1 MPQVLRDTVPGE
13 LRLVEAKERKRP
25 GVLAVVE
32 GVFFVADKPSR
43 NGRLYPRELWENV
56 LSSPDLKRMLQ
67 NRLLFGT
74 VGHVEEQ
81 LDDLIREGKVS
92 HVITDLKIMSDGRGW
107 GRAEI
112 LDTPVGRVLK
122 TLLESG
128 SKLSVSSKAYGEYEG
143 QTGEGYWRV
152 SPSSFLLERFDF
164 VVDPGFLEAQ
174 PQVKEVYESVVRVS
188 CDKDVVSKLIE
199 EKSRQEK
206 RIVKLLKELEE
217 KDKKLKELKES
228 VNRVMGIR
236 NGLLEK
242 EIEAIGDLVVERL
255 GVDEEAISADTLLGV
270 VRKIRK
276 ALEERLGGEGD
287 GFKRRGLGGRLGK
300 DVEVGDTY
308 SYKEEDDSD
317 AEEFVGDTL
326 CSVLHKDVEFD
337 IDVECDVSD
346 VGKFVGDVLCDE
358 LGIKVEVEDDY
369 SYMEGDEFY
378 YVGQVV
384 NNDGGNVGVVYVLG
398 VNKCG
403 LGEGRVVRLVSG
415 VLKIHE

>member
-13 LRLVEAKERKRP
+13 LRLVESKEKRRP

-92 HVITDLKIMSDGRGW
+92 HVVTDLKIMPDGRGW

-174 PQVKEVYESVVRVS
+174 PQVREVYESVVCRS

-199 EKSRQEK
+199 EKSRQEQ
-206 RIVKLLKELEE
+206 RIVELLKELEE
-217 KDKKLKELKES
+217 KDKRLRELEES
-228 VNRVMGIR
+228 VNRVTGIR

-242 EIEAIGDLVVERL
+242 EIEVIGDLVVERL
-255 GVDEEAISADTLLGV
+255 GVNEANISADTLLGV

-276 ALEERLGGEGD
+276 VLEERLVKVEETAVSAVELEPGEEIE
-287 GFKRRGLGGRLGK
+287 FKIDEECAVADVPGCIMRALGK
-300 DVEVGDTY
+300 VLGRKVII
-308 SYKEEDDSD
+308 KDDSYQ
-317 AEEFVGDTL
+317 
-326 CSVLHKDVEFD
+326 KD
-337 IDVECDVSD
+337 
-346 VGKFVGDVLCDE
+346 GN
-358 LGIKVEVEDDY
+358 
-369 SYMEGDEFY
+369 EFY
-378 YVGQVV
+378 YVGDVV
-384 NNDGGNVGVVYVLG
+384 DVRKREMIGTVFVSGRVSKGSLG
-398 VNKCG
+398 RNS
-403 LGEGRVVRLVSG
+403 VVRLVSG
-415 VLKIHE
+415 ILTVA

>member
-1 MPQVLRDTVPGE
+1 MSQVLRDTVQGE
-13 LRLVEAKERKRP
+13 LRLIESKERKRP

-43 NGRLYPRELWENV
+43 NGRIYPRELWENM
-56 LSSPDLKRMLQ
+56 LSSPELKRMLQ

-92 HVITDLKIMSDGRGW
+92 HVITELKILPDGRGW
-107 GRAEI
+107 GKAEI

-174 PQVKEVYESVVRVS
+174 PKVKEVYESVVKGY
-188 CDKDVVSKLIE
+188 CDKDAISKLVE
-199 EKSRQEK
+199 EKGRLEK
-206 RIVKLLKELEE
+206 RIVELLKEVEE
-217 KDKKLKELKES
+217 KDKKLRNLEES
-228 VNRVMGIR
+228 VQRFAGLR
-236 NGLLEK
+236 NGLLER

-255 GVDEEAISADTLLGV
+255 GVREEDISADTLLGV

-276 ALEERLGGEGD
+276 VLEERLGD
-287 GFKRRGLGGRLGK
+287 RMVRRMR
-300 DVEVGDTY
+300 E
-308 SYKEEDDSD
+308 
-317 AEEFVGDTL
+317 
-326 CSVLHKDVEFD
+326 DVEFG
-337 IDVECDVSD
+337 VSD
-346 VGKFVGDVLCDE
+346 MDLVGSDNDEVMEGGIEEDE
-358 LGIKVEVEDDY
+358 LEFDLGYVCPFSDMRSYVERGLRQKLGKRISIDNEDCY
-369 SYMEGDEFY
+369 EEGDEVFY
-378 YVGQVV
+378 AGDVV
-384 NNDGGNVGVVYVLG
+384 DEEGNVAGKVYVIGKYAGDG
-398 VNKCG
+398 VDSS
-403 LGEGRVVRLVSG
+403 EVYLVSG
-415 VLKIHE
+415 ILTLV